1 MSKIKTKDLKSQYLF
16 RVYDED
22 ELNLIKRA
30 LEKFKDK
37 FESKN
42 DAIKYFTLI
51 GADKLL
57 NDNMM
62 NNSINFSEIIRY
74 MESINNE
81 LELLKNRQKIYFVE
95 TNSEILSN
103 QALINFI
110 TNVVLKQTGMNLR
123 SYTPEWKYSPHSDY
137 ELFNLKNNYKKEL
150 LDVRTKDIT

>member
-1 MSKIKTKDLKSQYLF
+1 MAKIKTKDLKSQYLF

-22 ELNLIKRA
+22 EFNLIKRA
-30 LEKFKDK
+30 LEKFKNK

-57 NDNMM
+57 GDNMM
-62 NNSINFSEIIRY
+62 NNNINFSEIRRY

-123 SYTPEWKYSPHSDY
+123 SYTPEWKYSPHNNY
-137 ELFNLKNNYKKEL
+137 ELFNLKNKYKKDL
-150 LDVRTKDIT
+150 LDVRTKDNT

>member
-1 MSKIKTKDLKSQYLF
+1 MAKIKTKDLKSQYLF

-22 ELNLIKRA
+22 EFNLIKRA

-42 DAIKYFTLI
+42 DAIKHFTLI

-57 NDNMM
+57 GDNMI
-62 NNSINFSEIIRY
+62 NNSINFSEIRRY
-74 MESINNE
+74 MENINNE
-81 LELLKNRQKIYFVE
+81 LELLKNRQRIYFVE

-110 TNVVLKQTGMNLR
+110 TNIVLKQTGMNLR

-137 ELFNLKNNYKKEL
+137 ELFSLKNKYKKDL
-150 LDVRTKDIT
+150 LNVRTKDNT